1 MSSLPHHNYHHNDN
15 SGPSQH
21 YHPPSQQYEGVPRQE
36 QQQQL
41 QQQQAGLPPSQMSS
55 LSRTSGGP
63 EEVLIP
69 MALSEDNLRAH
80 TKAHSTAP
88 KSDFDAVIRSWASDV
103 GLASSSSLTHASPS
117 SSTTPLSPT
126 TASGS
131 NPNSHIPTASGGDP
145 GLTHGM
151 RAMGLSSSR
160 MGGSGGVVVPS
171 GSLPNLAPRRVGGGG
186 GGGATGGGRDASG
199 GSREVGP
206 GGRTRAGG
214 SDFRRASDPS
224 LAAQGAGGSGGVGPT
239 SSTPAGRTSR
249 LVCRL
254 KVETEKG
261 QYQMLPVHE
270 NDDPLE
276 LARAFCR
283 DYRLPTWV
291 HSLENHIRVAKRTY
305 AA

>member
-1 MSSLPHHNYHHNDN
+1 M
-15 SGPSQH
+15 
-21 YHPPSQQYEGVPRQE
+21 PRQE
-36 QQQQL
+36 QQP
-41 QQQQAGLPPSQMSS
+41 QQQQAQMSS
-55 LSRTSGGP
+55 LPRTSGGGS

-80 TKAHSTAP
+80 TKAHSTTP

-103 GLASSSSLTHASPS
+103 GLASSSSLTPASPS
-117 SSTTPLSPT
+117 SSSSATPISPT
-126 TASGS
+126 TAASGS
-131 NPNSHIPTASGGDP
+131 NPNPAIPTGSGGDS

-160 MGGSGGVVVPS
+160 TVGGGSGGGVVVPA
-171 GSLPNLAPRRVGGGG
+171 GSLPNLAPRRVAGS
-186 GGGATGGGRDASG
+186 GATGGGRDASG

-206 GGRTRAGG
+206 GGRTRAGA

-224 LAAQGAGGSGGVGPT
+224 LAAAQGGAGGGGSGGGPT
-239 SSTPAGRTSR
+239 SSTPAGRNSR